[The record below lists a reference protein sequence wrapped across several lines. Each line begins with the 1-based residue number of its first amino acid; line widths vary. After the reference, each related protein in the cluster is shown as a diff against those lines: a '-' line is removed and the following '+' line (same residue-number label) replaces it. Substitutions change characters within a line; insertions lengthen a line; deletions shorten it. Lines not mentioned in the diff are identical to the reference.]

1 MESETTIPL
10 FPLGVVLLPTMILPL
25 HIFEER
31 YKLMISECIVQDKE
45 FGIVYTDDNETRE
58 KGCTAKTI
66 KVIKRYDDGR
76 MDILT
81 QGEQRF
87 VIRRLIDDKAY
98 LQASVVYFDD
108 ADDRKT
114 EELNKL
120 VGVGL
125 GLLGELDGL
134 VGKSTDYSFTSD
146 FDLKTI
152 SFLIA
157 YNDAFTP
164 VEKQGFLEMTSSR
177 KRIIQS
183 VELLGKKIEL
193 AKISQEIKRIT
204 GGNGDIR
211 KGIPEVSL
219 QE

>member
-31 YKLMISECIVQDKE
+31 YKLMINECIGQDKE
-45 FGIVYTDDNETRE
+45 FGIVYTDDKETWER
-58 KGCTAKTI
+58 GCTAKTM

-87 VIRRLIDDKAY
+87 VIKRLIDDKAY

-108 ADDRKT
+108 AEEKKT
-114 EELNKL
+114 EDLDKL
-120 VGVGL
+120 VTVGL
-125 GLLGELDGL
+125 ELLEELDGL
-134 VGKSTDYSFTSD
+134 LGKRTDYSFASNL
-146 FDLKTI
+146 DLKTI

-157 YNDAFTP
+157 YNDGFTP

-177 KRIIQS
+177 ERITQS
-183 VELLGKKIEL
+183 VELLKKRIETT
-193 AKISQEIKRIT
+193 KISFEIKKIT

-211 KGIPEVSL
+211 QRIPEAVL
-219 QE
+219 